1 MGGGGGGGGWDGVTS
16 HLLTPVISIVM
27 CAAMA
32 TSRMLSWWKI
42 LSLGLFIISRQIW
55 HHLLTSSS

>member
-1 MGGGGGGGGWDGVTS
+1 MGGGGGGGGWDRVTS

-32 TSRMLSWWKI
+32 TSRLAPPI
-42 LSLGLFIISRQIW
+42 DLI
-55 HHLLTSSS
+55 